1 MNKHAIFPYASVLL
15 AATLMTAC
23 GGDIDNDQGNVT
35 QPVQDVSCLAVDNSG
50 STVVVGSSQPGD
62 PSLPEP
68 SSGYRTG
75 LKPVYA
81 KTYMVAT
88 SNAYASAAGCAVL
101 KKGGTAA
108 DAAVAVQAVLGLT
121 VPEATGL
128 GSGGVLLYYDAR
140 TKTVQAY
147 DGRETAPAAA
157 TENYLRYVDD
167 QSDHSAP
174 QPNARASGRS
184 IGTIGVPRLIE
195 ALQQDHG
202 KLAWKDLFGD
212 AISLASNG
220 FPIGGRLADAI
231 VANASN
237 LKRDPEAAAYFL
249 NADGSPKALGTVL
262 KNPAY
267 AQTLTLMAQTGANA
281 LYTGPIAQDIVAK
294 IATAKGAD
302 GSTITPGKTTVAD
315 LGAYQAKR
323 REPVCTTYRTYWV
336 CGMPP
341 PSSGGIAVA
350 SALGILENFDLK
362 SMKPTAIDLEGGKPT
377 VAGVHLVTEAER
389 LAYADR
395 DKYVADTDF
404 VPLPGGTWDTLLNK
418 PYLKARAA
426 LIDVNHS
433 MGTAQ
438 PGNLGAV
445 PLGVDT
451 TLIEHGT
458 NQFTIVDGD
467 GNVLTATTTVESS
480 MGSFHM
486 THGFLLNNQLTD
498 FSANPT
504 DSAGNP
510 VANRLQPGKRPR
522 SSMAPTMVFRI
533 AADGSKGD
541 FVMATGSPG
550 GGTIPQYVVK
560 TLVGTLDWGLDAQQS
575 AGLVDFGAS
584 NSPTTTIGGEH
595 PNVNTANN
603 GANDPLISGLI
614 ALGHKVST
622 SAQTSGV
629 NTVMRVQ
636 VNQQPVLQGGT
647 DPRREGV
654 VLGDTFTP

>member
-1 MNKHAIFPYASVLL
+1 MNHKTIRPYLSAVL
-15 AATLMTAC
+15 AATLLTSC
-23 GGDIDNDQGNVT
+23 GGDIGSSAG
-35 QPVQDVSCLAVDNSG
+35 PVPVKDVSCLAVDNSG
-50 STVVVGSSQPGD
+50 SAVVVGSSQPGD
-62 PSLPEP
+62 PSLPEAA
-68 SSGYRTG
+68 SGYRTG

-81 KTYMVAT
+81 KTYMVVT
-88 SNAYASAAGCAVL
+88 SNAYASAAGCTVL

-128 GSGGVLLYYDAR
+128 GSGGVLLYYDAAK
-140 TKTVQAY
+140 KTVEAY

-167 QSDHSAP
+167 AADHSVP
-174 QPNARASGRS
+174 VPSARASGRS

-195 ALQQDHG
+195 TLQQDHG
-202 KLAWKDLFGD
+202 KLQWKDLFGD
-212 AISLASNG
+212 AITLATNG
-220 FPIGGRLADAI
+220 FPIGGRLASAI
-231 VANASN
+231 ASN
-237 LKRDPEAAAYFL
+237 AASLKRDPDAAAYFL

-267 AQTLTLMAQTGANA
+267 ARTLSLMAQTGANA

-294 IATAKGAD
+294 IAVARGAD
-302 GSTITPGKTTVAD
+302 GSAITPGKTTVAD
-315 LGAYQAKR
+315 LAAYQAKR

-362 SMKPTAIDLEGGKPT
+362 SLKPTAIDLEGGKPT

-395 DKYVADTDF
+395 DMYVADTDF

-418 PYLKARAA
+418 PYLRTRAA
-426 LIDVNHS
+426 LIDPARS

-438 PGNLGAV
+438 PGNFGAV
-445 PLGVDT
+445 PPGVDR

-458 NQFTIVDGD
+458 NQFTIVDGE

-486 THGFLLNNQLTD
+486 TDGFLLNNQLTD

-504 DSAGNP
+504 DSDGNP

-522 SSMAPTMVFRI
+522 SSMAPTLVFRQ

-550 GGTIPQYVVK
+550 GGTIPQYVLK

-595 PNVNTANN
+595 PDIDSTDN
-603 GANDPLISGLI
+603 GVHDPLIAGLT

-622 SAQTSGV
+622 AAQASGV
-629 NTVMRVQ
+629 NSVLVVTSGTGTL
-636 VNQQPVLQGGT
+636 LQGGT
-647 DPRREGV
+647 DPRREGI
-654 VLGDTFTP
+654 VLGDTVAH